1 MTALDYLI
9 IAIVLVFAIVGF
21 LRGLVAGIFSLLAWV
36 AALFIGARYGE
47 LAAPLVEWLGSPKHR
62 AIAASLLVGIGAYVI
77 VSVIGAL
84 LSETVRISIFAPI
97 NRMLGLLFG
106 AACGCIVVGVAV
118 LLGLQFGLQ
127 DAEWWKSARLRPVAL
142 TAADII
148 DSAIDFAPFMRKQ
161 ELLDFS
167 KLPL

>member
-1 MTALDYLI
+1 MWQQPGFGTCNNN
-9 IAIVLVFAIVGF
+9 AIPFAAFCSVKGKQINSAVSGF
-21 LRGLVAGIFSLLAWV
+21 R
-36 AALFIGARYGE
+36 
-47 LAAPLVEWLGSPKHR
+47 
-62 AIAASLLVGIGAYVI
+62 
-77 VSVIGAL
+77 
-84 LSETVRISIFAPI
+84 
-97 NRMLGLLFG
+97 N
-106 AACGCIVVGVAV
+106 VAV

-148 DSAIDFAPFMRKQ
+148 DSVIDFAPLMRKQ

>member
-1 MTALDYLI
+1 MGFIAYIAVVLI
-9 IAIVLVFAIVGF
+9 GRLMSGAVSTVFPG
-21 LRGLVAGIFSLLAWV
+21 
-36 AALFIGARYGE
+36 
-47 LAAPLVEWLGSPKHR
+47 
-62 AIAASLLVGIGAYVI
+62 
-77 VSVIGAL
+77 
-84 LSETVRISIFAPI
+84 PI

-106 AACGCIVVGVAV
+106 AARGCIVVGVAV

-148 DSAIDFAPFMRKQ
+148 DSAIDFAPLMRKQ